1 MATIMKL
8 NKLWPF
14 KAFHKSI
21 LATESSHHL
30 SISFK
35 NEGVYYSAEPELADW
50 PNQWHCFGQDSTS
63 ISLLN
68 QIEELGHIEPLENQ
82 LFLSW
87 ISLYQLL
94 TDEASN
100 SSELLKLLKL
110 PDFTDLRPSL
120 ASQGSLEDLDFR
132 ITLSDWVNQPGN
144 KLNMTPEVTGAV
156 IQCQDQQFLLTE
168 AVWRLISE
176 VRAFFVLPQ
185 ESRTPQVNRQSWS
198 LIRRYACSIQV
209 PMVDFLQR
217 TVVLSPEKLLLHL
230 HKSASSSSKTVQV
243 EPDFDGAP
251 PQWLDTFDK
260 FTTVPERYDIPDGQG
275 IIQVLIT
282 PQVHSVLRE
291 IRRWPGRYVAG
302 QRAEAFI
309 RNPYAALGDDA
320 IVVIDEAQFEE
331 AREVAGI
338 EFEQFFI
345 DVDYDENGRV
355 ISVGLLIESTSSA
368 NQKTNRY
375 SFADAKELECFI
387 NRFDRN
393 IQGGFQCFAWEGYE
407 LEILGDAEYQVANL
421 KLLLSE
427 WLPAPHIS
435 VAYADIFNLGRYSE
449 RIEGIGVEKHYV
461 SPFIARKSDEEGW
474 VPSNIEF
481 GIAFTPENSATPVN
495 LQLSDS
501 DRESIQEAIDQ
512 AERQQL
518 DVVSIPGVDK
528 PVSVAEAKQIL
539 EVIQTTEEEIRKG
552 EFATK
557 QQKAPYQSLLLKSN
571 IYMVDYQ
578 ENRKQAL
585 ELPSNSQASLPSV
598 LRESVSLKQHQ
609 LQGVAWLQHLWR
621 HAPHHC
627 RGALLADDMGL
638 GKTLQIL
645 TFILIVTD
653 YGGKLNMTCD

>member
-291 IRRWPGRYVAG
+291 IRRWPGCYV
-302 QRAEAFI
+302 
-309 RNPYAALGDDA
+309 
-320 IVVIDEAQFEE
+320 
-331 AREVAGI
+331 
-338 EFEQFFI
+338 
-345 DVDYDENGRV
+345 
-355 ISVGLLIESTSSA
+355 
-368 NQKTNRY
+368 
-375 SFADAKELECFI
+375 
-387 NRFDRN
+387 
-393 IQGGFQCFAWEGYE
+393 
-407 LEILGDAEYQVANL
+407 
-421 KLLLSE
+421 
-427 WLPAPHIS
+427 
-435 VAYADIFNLGRYSE
+435 
-449 RIEGIGVEKHYV
+449 
-461 SPFIARKSDEEGW
+461 
-474 VPSNIEF
+474 
-481 GIAFTPENSATPVN
+481 
-495 LQLSDS
+495 
-501 DRESIQEAIDQ
+501 
-512 AERQQL
+512 
-518 DVVSIPGVDK
+518 
-528 PVSVAEAKQIL
+528 
-539 EVIQTTEEEIRKG
+539 
-552 EFATK
+552 
-557 QQKAPYQSLLLKSN
+557 
-571 IYMVDYQ
+571 
-578 ENRKQAL
+578 
-585 ELPSNSQASLPSV
+585 
-598 LRESVSLKQHQ
+598 
-609 LQGVAWLQHLWR
+609 
-621 HAPHHC
+621 
-627 RGALLADDMGL
+627 
-638 GKTLQIL
+638 
-645 TFILIVTD
+645 
-653 YGGKLNMTCD
+653 YG